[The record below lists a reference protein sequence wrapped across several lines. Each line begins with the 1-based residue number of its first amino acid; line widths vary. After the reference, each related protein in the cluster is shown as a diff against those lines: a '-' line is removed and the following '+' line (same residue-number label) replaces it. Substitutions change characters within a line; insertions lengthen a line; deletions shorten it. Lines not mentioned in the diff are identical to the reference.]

1 MSTHFLCRT
10 NAGHRPQATGL
21 RLLARSSRP
30 EARGL
35 RPVAIFA
42 LSLLSF
48 SAFAQDIHLS
58 QFFNAPLVLNPAS
71 AGDIQGDQRA
81 ALIYRTQWQS
91 AGSSFRTQ
99 AFSYDL
105 PLFRQRLKAG
115 RYLGLG
121 IHFFSDKAGNTKF
134 GDTQGNLSVSYAIKS
149 SENALLAFGIQ
160 GGYGQRSAVLNGMRW
175 DSQFNGAGYDP
186 DLPTGET
193 MADASTNFV
202 DFGAGVLWKGEMKS
216 GALWKTGASV
226 YHLNQPMV
234 SLFGSNDDRL
244 LRRYVVHAEMRFEGK
259 KWTWLP
265 KVYAQQ
271 QGGGREVV
279 LGALMHRRINVDSR
293 YTTHKNSSAIYM
305 GCFYRWNDAVVPT
318 LQFEWQ
324 RKLVAALSYD
334 VNVSRLRAQT
344 SMRGGMEVSIQWIGV
359 FDDKR
364 MKLSKSKVY

>member
-1 MSTHFLCRT
+1 MSTYRT
-10 NAGHRPQATGL
+10 DSGL
-21 RLLARSSRP
+21 EPRASSLEPLAHSP
-30 EARGL
+30 KLMARGSKL
-35 RPVAIFA
+35 AA
-42 LSLLSF
+42 LMLTLSLSHVP
-48 SAFAQDIHLS
+48 FAQDIHLS
-58 QFFNAPLVLNPAS
+58 QFFNAPLVLNPAN
-71 AGDIQGDQRA
+71 AGDIEGDQRA
-81 ALIYRTQWQS
+81 ALMYRTQWQS
-91 AGSSFRTQ
+91 AGSPFRTQ

-105 PLFRQRLKAG
+105 PLFRQRMKG
-115 RYLGLG
+115 RYLGVG
-121 IHFFSDKAGNTKF
+121 IHLFSDKAGNTKF

-149 SENALLAFGIQ
+149 GDESLLAFGIQ

-175 DSQFNGAGYDP
+175 DSQYNGAGYNP

-202 DFGAGVLWKGEMKS
+202 DFGAGVLWKGETKS
-216 GALWKTGASV
+216 GAQWKSGASV

-244 LRRYVVHAEMRFEGK
+244 LRRYVLHAEMRFEGK

-265 KVYAQQ
+265 KVYVQQ
-271 QGGGREVV
+271 QGGGREAV

-344 SMRGGMEVSIQWIGV
+344 SKRGGMEVSIQWIGV